1 MADGVVSFLLENLS
15 QLLASE
21 AKLLCGLEGRIRSL
35 HSELEIIN
43 VLLKSF
49 EGKRN
54 KKEMEQVV
62 ANQIRDVAQ
71 EAEDV
76 IDTFVANVAM
86 HKRRSKLGRMFHGV
100 SHTKLLHDVAEKIES
115 IKANLSDIRENKI
128 KYDVFQQESESS
140 STREDEERMQLLHK
154 RRRDVEEHDVVGFV
168 RESKTVIQLLS
179 EDGSRSNVVSIIGMG
194 GLGKTTLAR
203 KVYNSDE
210 VKAYFNCRAWVYVSN
225 DCRVKDLL
233 LGILNCLMPNPEY
246 ECSSKKKGKKKKSKE
261 KPRDLNT
268 LSEDELKQIVQD
280 CLKKKR
286 YLLVLDD
293 LWKAQDW
300 DEVQDAFPNN
310 NNGSK
315 ILITSRLKEVAIHTS
330 QDPPFYLQLLTD
342 EESWEL
348 FSKRVFRGE
357 EFPFDL
363 EDLGKQIVKSCH
375 GLPLSLVVLAGLLAH
390 KEKSYREWSKVVGH
404 VNWYLTQDETQVK
417 DIVLKLSY
425 DNLPRRL
432 KPCFLYLGIF
442 PEDYEIPVRQL
453 LELWVAEGFIQ
464 QSGTRYP
471 EEVAEDYL
479 YELIERSLV
488 QVAQMKSFSGGVKTC
503 RIHDLL
509 RDLCISESKEDKLFE
524 ICMDNNILARRQ
536 PHRLSLHCNVPH
548 YVSSSNNDH
557 SVVRSMFCFNQDYH
571 LTPSNWKRLFKSFK
585 SVRVLDLGSN
595 HCLKVPSNLSLF
607 IHLRYLRIYSQ
618 HTRIIPDSICM
629 LQNLQ
634 TLDIAGPCRM
644 VVLIS
649 FPNGPWKLKQLR
661 HLHTIRPILLRGNH
675 HSRAVAEVMWNLQT
689 ISSIALNRQV
699 AYLFEKGS
707 FPKLQKLG
715 LLISSGKKGE
725 LHTLLPILQQLS
737 HLNKLRVSFEWK
749 KSEVHS
755 SASNH
760 MEWHIGCKPHEL
772 LQSLQQLTNLSS
784 LKIINAWDLP
794 TCPVA
799 FPPCITKLTLS
810 GITCMNEDGTNAM
823 GSLTRLR
830 ILRLYGGYSSNDSFE
845 INCSASNGFPQL
857 QVFEMKKLKVHNW
870 KLANGAMP
878 YLEHLL
884 IDFCRQLDDL
894 PNELW
899 SLSALRQV
907 HVLRPSEA
915 LSLRLKD
922 IEMKDGCE
930 LIIREGNSYFYGI

>member
-21 AKLLCGLEGRIRSL
+21 AKLLCGLKDRIRSL

-43 VLLKSF
+43 VLLKTF

-54 KKEMEQVV
+54 KKEMDQVV
-62 ANQIRDVAQ
+62 VNQIRDVAQ

-76 IDTFVANVAM
+76 IDTFVANVAI
-86 HKRRSKLGRMFHGV
+86 HKRRSKLGRMLHGV
-100 SHTKLLHDVAEKIES
+100 SHSKLLHDVAEKIET
-115 IKANLSDIRENKI
+115 IKATLSDIRDNKI
-128 KYDVFQQESESS
+128 KYDVFPQESGSL

-168 RESKTVIQLLS
+168 HESKTVIKLLM
-179 EDGSRSNVVSIIGMG
+179 EEGSRSNVVSIIGMG

-210 VKAYFNCRAWVYVSN
+210 VKAYFNCHAWVYVSN
-225 DCRVKDLL
+225 DCRVKELL

-246 ECSSKKKGKKKKSKE
+246 ECSGKKKGRRQKGIE
-261 KPRDLNT
+261 KPQDLNT
-268 LSEDELKQIVQD
+268 LSKDELKQKVQA

-293 LWKAQDW
+293 LWNAQDW
-300 DEVQDAFPNN
+300 DEIQDAFPND

-315 ILITSRLKEVAIHTS
+315 ILITSRLKEMATHTS
-330 QDPPFYLQLLTD
+330 QDPPFCLQLLTG

-348 FSKRVFRGE
+348 FSKSVFRGE
-357 EFPFDL
+357 ECPFDL
-363 EDLGKQIVKSCH
+363 EHLGKQIVKSCH
-375 GLPLSLVVLAGLLAH
+375 GLPLSIVVLAGLLAH

-404 VNWYLTQDETQVK
+404 VNWYLTRDETQVK

-442 PEDYEIPVRQL
+442 PEDFEIPVRQL
-453 LELWVAEGFIQ
+453 LELWVAEGFIK

-488 QVAQMKSFSGGVKTC
+488 QVAQMKSFGGGVKTC

-524 ICMDNNILARRQ
+524 ICMDNDILARRQ
-536 PHRLSLHCNVPH
+536 PRRLSLHCSVPH

-557 SVVRSMFCFNQDYH
+557 SVVRSLFCFNQYYH
-571 LTPSNWKRLFKSFK
+571 FTPSKWKRFFKHFK
-585 SVRVLDLGSN
+585 SVRVLDFGSN
-595 HCLKVPSNLSLF
+595 FCQKVPSDLGLF
-607 IHLRYLRIYSQ
+607 IHLRYLRICSQ

-634 TLDIAGPCRM
+634 TLDIAGPCKM
-644 VVLIS
+644 TVLIS
-649 FPNGPWKLKQLR
+649 FPNELWKLKQLR
-661 HLHTIRPILLRGNH
+661 HLHTIRPVSLRGH
-675 HSRAVAEVMWNLQT
+675 YQSRAVDEVMWNLQT
-689 ISSIALNRQV
+689 ISFIALNKQI

-715 LLISSGKKGE
+715 LRISSSKKGE
-725 LHTLLPILQQLS
+725 LHKLLPSLQQLN
-737 HLNKLRVSFEWK
+737 HVNKKLQVFFERK
-749 KSEVHS
+749 SSSEVHS
-755 SASNH
+755 SVSHH
-760 MEWHIGCKPHEL
+760 MEWHIGCKPHEV
-772 LQSLQQLTNLSS
+772 LQSLQQLTNLSA
-784 LKIINAWDLP
+784 LEINNAWDLP
-794 TCPVA
+794 TCPAA
-799 FPPCITKLTLS
+799 FPLCLTKLTLS
-810 GITCMNEDGTNAM
+810 GITCMNEDGMNAM

-830 ILRLYGGYSSNDSFE
+830 VLRLCGVYFYSLNDSFE
-845 INCSASNGFPQL
+845 INCAASNGFPQL
-857 QVFEMKKLKVHNW
+857 QVFEMKKLKVHSW
-870 KLANGAMP
+870 KLTNGAMP
-878 YLEHLL
+878 YLQHLL
-884 IDFCRQLDDL
+884 IESCQQLDDL

-899 SLSALRQV
+899 SSSALRQV
-907 HVLRPSEA
+907 HVMQPSEA
-915 LSLRLKD
+915 LSLRLKNM
-922 IEMKDGCE
+922 EMKDGCE
-930 LIIREGNSYFYGI
+930 LMIK